1 MSYLK
6 EIYNYVQL
14 SSIVLIL
21 IVIPLRFLD
30 LRSQWVLL
38 ALGYMLTTI
47 RIFKFISASRLVV
60 PNMSD
65 YMTLPC
71 GLDFWHQGRSQNWPK
86 GGAHLQFEH
95 FTRTTPKAGGE
106 RTSNLGIW
114 QGPFQN
120 QGGCLS
126 PISSPLAAPGN
137 GLQTTCEEIGMYVT
151 AVWS

>member
-1 MSYLK
+1 MCSVSYLK

-65 YMTLPC
+65 YMTL
-71 GLDFWHQGRSQNWPK
+71 H
-86 GGAHLQFEH
+86 
-95 FTRTTPKAGGE
+95 
-106 RTSNLGIW
+106 
-114 QGPFQN
+114 
-120 QGGCLS
+120 
-126 PISSPLAAPGN
+126 
-137 GLQTTCEEIGMYVT
+137 
-151 AVWS
+151 